1 MSHYT
6 RIKTQ
11 LRDTRIIRS
20 ALKEMERENLISD
33 FQERKEKG
41 QPTFLI
47 KEGRGGEYRLEFD
60 AKSEVYELKARDLS
74 PVWLKD
80 GLEARYAKIMVVEKL
95 RAQGYQSQVQ
105 QLADGRIRIR
115 ARKVA

>member
-6 RIKTQ
+6 RIKTE

-20 ALKEMERENLISD
+20 ALKELERERLISD
-33 FQERKEKG
+33 FRETGEKD

-47 KEGRGGEYRLEFD
+47 KEGQGSEYRLEFNV
-60 AKSEVYELKARDLS
+60 KSEVYELGARDSSL
-74 PVWLKD
+74 VLLKD

-95 RAQGYQSQVQ
+95 RAQGYLSQVQ
-105 QLADGRIRIR
+105 QLADGRIKIR